1 MNIDFVDGAIEDL
14 EELNERQLKAIK
26 SKIEELEEDPTGHE
40 DAKLIQI
47 KGRDI
52 YRLEIKEERDGELDH
67 RAIYDVEDGEIRIY
81 SVFYREPGY
90 PDEEIAER
98 F

>member
-1 MNIDFVDGAIEDL
+1 MKIEFVEGAEKELKEL
-14 EELNERQLKAIK
+14 EKEQLKIIRDKIK
-26 SKIEELEEDPTGHE
+26 ELKDEPISHE
-40 DAKLIQI
+40 DSKLIQI

-52 YRLEIKEERDGELDH
+52 YRLEIKEERRGKIDH
-67 RAIYDVEDGEIRIY
+67 RAIYDIEKGKIRIY

-90 PDEEIAER
+90 PDEEIAGR

>member
-1 MNIDFVDGAIEDL
+1 MNIDFVEGAEKELKEL
-14 EELNERQLKAIK
+14 EKEQLKVIK
-26 SKIEELEEDPTGHE
+26 EKIEELKDDPTNHA

-52 YRLEIKEERDGELDH
+52 YRLEIKEERMGKNDH
-67 RAIYDVEDGEIRIY
+67 IAIYDIENGNIRIY
-81 SVFYREPGY
+81 SIFYREPGY
-90 PDEEIAER
+90 PEEEISDR